1 MELNNLR
8 LCFALWIGVEA
19 ISILAAICHK
29 HSSNKAFR
37 MKQLYFNRMLYLM
50 ERKVPWE
57 NLLQEC
63 YMNTTSCKPLQ
74 RLLFKAM
81 SLQNPNSGFRFMTK
95 ALYCEPIRRLNG
107 YLAHS
112 KERKVT
118 KDTIEYFRDQLEL
131 WITSRKKLQEHL
143 NTNRLIYIIEKT
155 IFMITNLAL
164 YFRSRLNITL
174 FIFIVVNTIG
184 VVLFI
189 VLDYECVVVDEKF
202 RDRKLARNDAVEK
215 KTLKPALRMKEIF
228 QTVASLGL
236 IINVTMLVEQYL
248 DKVI

>member
-19 ISILAAICHK
+19 ISIFAAFCHK
-29 HSSNKAFR
+29 HRSNKAFR

-50 ERKVPWE
+50 ERKVQRE
-57 NLLQEC
+57 SLLQEC
-63 YMNTTSCKPLQ
+63 YLNTASCKALQ
-74 RLLFKAM
+74 RLLFKAL
-81 SLQNPNSGFRFMTK
+81 SLQNPNSGFRYMTK
-95 ALYCEPIRRLNG
+95 ALYCEPVRLLNG
-107 YLAHS
+107 YLINS
-112 KERKVT
+112 KDRKLT
-118 KDTIEYFRDQLEL
+118 QDTLEYFREQLEL

-155 IFMITNLAL
+155 IFMIANLAL

-174 FIFIVVNTIG
+174 LIFIVVNTIG

-189 VLDYECVVVDEKF
+189 VLDYECVVVDEEF
-202 RDRKLARNDAVEK
+202 RDRKLARNNTIEK
-215 KTLKPALRMKEIF
+215 KTLKPARRMKEIF

-236 IINVTMLVEQYL
+236 IINVTILVEQYL

>member
-1 MELNNLR
+1 
-8 LCFALWIGVEA
+8 
-19 ISILAAICHK
+19 
-29 HSSNKAFR
+29 
-37 MKQLYFNRMLYLM
+37 
-50 ERKVPWE
+50 
-57 NLLQEC
+57 
-63 YMNTTSCKPLQ
+63 
-74 RLLFKAM
+74 
-81 SLQNPNSGFRFMTK
+81 
-95 ALYCEPIRRLNG
+95 
-107 YLAHS
+107 
-112 KERKVT
+112 
-118 KDTIEYFRDQLEL
+118 
-131 WITSRKKLQEHL
+131 
-143 NTNRLIYIIEKT
+143 
-155 IFMITNLAL
+155 MIANLAL

-189 VLDYECVVVDEKF
+189 VLDYECVVVDEEF

>member
-29 HSSNKAFR
+29 HRSNKAFR

-50 ERKVPWE
+50 ERKVQRE
-57 NLLQEC
+57 SLLQEC
-63 YMNTTSCKPLQ
+63 YLNTASCKALQ
-74 RLLFKAM
+74 RLLFKAL
-81 SLQNPNSGFRFMTK
+81 SLQNPNSGFRYMTK
-95 ALYCEPIRRLNG
+95 ALYCEPVRLLNG
-107 YLAHS
+107 YLINS
-112 KERKVT
+112 KDRKLT
-118 KDTIEYFRDQLEL
+118 QDTLEYFREQLEL

-155 IFMITNLAL
+155 IFMIANLAL

-189 VLDYECVVVDEKF
+189 VLDYESISVVLQFQE
-202 RDRKLARNDAVEK
+202 RNLADAVRVK
-215 KTLKPALRMKEIF
+215 NKTQAPAYAVKRIF
-228 QTVASLGL
+228 TTVAGLGL
-236 IINVTMLVEQYL
+236 IINISMIAVGYLGLV
-248 DKVI
+248 I

>member
-1 MELNNLR
+1 
-8 LCFALWIGVEA
+8 
-19 ISILAAICHK
+19 
-29 HSSNKAFR
+29 
-37 MKQLYFNRMLYLM
+37 
-50 ERKVPWE
+50 
-57 NLLQEC
+57 
-63 YMNTTSCKPLQ
+63 
-74 RLLFKAM
+74 
-81 SLQNPNSGFRFMTK
+81 MTK
-95 ALYCEPIRRLNG
+95 ALYCEPIRHLNG

-118 KDTIEYFRDQLEL
+118 KDTIEYFQDQMEL

-155 IFMITNLAL
+155 IFMIANMAL
-164 YFRSRLNITL
+164 YFISRLNITL

-189 VLDYECVVVDEKF
+189 VLDYECVVVDEEF
-202 RDRKLARNDAVEK
+202 RDRKLARNNAVEK
-215 KTLKPALRMKEIF
+215 KTLKPARRMKEIF